1 VLHGGR
7 GDLSGASV
15 VATSKEGGTRGK
27 NGFPRGSEPKAN
39 DTPGAP
45 TTEIVD
51 FLKGKVPV

>member
-7 GDLSGASV
+7 GDPSGAPA
-15 VATSKEGGTRGK
+15 VASLKEGGTWGK
-27 NGFPRGSEPKAN
+27 HGFPQGSEPKAN

-45 TTEIVD
+45 TTEIID